1 MTKEISDRTMSIL
14 TGRIYPAIQ
23 SCVSNRYK
31 IVVGYFAVVGFL
43 LGVDKEKLKE
53 LVETGSVTLLAI
65 IFTLFVFHNLSN
77 YWLNANEQ
85 QRLEEPE
92 EQNKNKLPLLE
103 IFSSAIMFILIWIG
117 YCFLRLHANSA

>member
-1 MTKEISDRTMSIL
+1 MAKEISDRSKTIL

-31 IVVGYFAVVGFL
+31 IVVGHYAIVGFL
-43 LGVDKEKLKE
+43 LVLDKAKIKE
-53 LVETGSVTLLAI
+53 LVASGSVTLLAV

-85 QRLEEPE
+85 RTLEGLE
-92 EQNKNKLPLLE
+92 KNGESNLPLLE
-103 IFSSAIMFILIWIG
+103 IFSSVIMLILIWVG

>member
-1 MTKEISDRTMSIL
+1 MTNEISERSKTIL

-31 IVVGYFAVVGFL
+31 IVVGYFAIAGFL

-53 LVETGSVTLLAI
+53 LVASGSVSLLAI

-85 QRLEEPE
+85 QKLEGSE
-92 EQNKNKLPLLE
+92 EKNENKLPLLE
-103 IFSSAIMFILIWIG
+103 IFSSAIMLILIWIG

>member
-1 MTKEISDRTMSIL
+1 MTKEISDRSKSIL

-53 LVETGSVTLLAI
+53 LVETDSVALLAI
-65 IFTLFVFHNLSN
+65 IFTLFVFHNPSN

-103 IFSSAIMFILIWIG
+103 IYSSAIMFILIWIG